1 MRIGD
6 EVVSRD
12 ALTGENSLRPV
23 VQVFAR
29 LSDALVDVHV
39 TSPEGQRET
48 IRSTPE
54 HPYWSR
60 ERGWVQA
67 GLLREG
73 ERLVTATGG
82 ELEVTEVVAL
92 DAQAPVF
99 NLEVDRT
106 HTYFAGALGAWVH
119 NVCFGPPQVGTGA
132 LPSGPVKDIFN
143 GGKKPAV
150 PAGNFTPNG
159 EPIRLNPFDRPG
171 DTTHVKPDVKNPA
184 NKGGFTPFTPVAP
197 GKGTVPAQIVS
208 VRPGGSSDVISV
220 KPDTQLLLTD
230 CLSGCTVA
238 VKPGQNGQPD
248 QVIHINPPKNLS
260 DERKEEFVNQQLA
273 QHGFD
278 PNDDRNTIVRPIDYG
293 WTGEVETGSSS
304 GGFFYGQRDPV
315 SGEMKYYLVEYKPDG
330 TVKASREVSPKR
342 DNPKKPDSTP
352 PQCTLAGGCGGPG
365 QCFTAGT
372 LVLTPAGAVPIEQLR
387 AGDEV
392 LSPDQAT
399 GAISHYLISTAF
411 ERTVEA
417 LVDVELRGPDGQS
430 EVIRSTPEHPYWSTL
445 RGWVEAANLQPGETL
460 QSASGQ
466 QLWARAVVPLS
477 AEAKVYNLE
486 VAQAHTYFVGE
497 HQALVHNDC
506 TVAKLPNFRDVETPK
521 KFVEWVI
528 ANQDIDAD
536 DRKALEDRLKALGSA
551 AQGYNGYFDAADPKV
566 DHAQK
571 WSGLIANFA
580 GGDKNLTNILKD
592 SLGLLNPSE
601 ATGSGTLRVNED
613 GSLAGRPAFTQQT
626 ATAVPVTAGQHR
638 RHIVA
643 WHTIKDYLNQVRE
656 DPAVEKSL
664 HYSIQRTKAHEL
676 YALEKKV
683 KEKEKELASV
693 SNKRKSPQDETPA
706 EQKKRL
712 GIELAQLR
720 AERDAAAKNHTKE
733 DRLVVND
740 LLEAEAAVAKLSEAR
755 ASAKPP
761 LLPLSAKDELFMK
774 AAIMMNSNRHNLW
787 AGKGQENSTI
797 NAVAGSLEKKFND
810 IKEAASPKD
819 ALVSYLQGASQAD
832 PKKSPILNASNRLA
846 AERAIGSAL
855 DLHGPK
861 PSMSLREQQQKI
873 DDWMAGKPVPEIDQ
887 ALNKLTANDAKGVV
901 EVLHREIILTHEIDV
916 LAHYRPGMTA
926 AEIETARNLVD
937 AAEIM
942 HGVRIDRNVQP
953 GDHQHVI
960 DTMLPSVRAP

>member
-1 MRIGD
+1 
-6 EVVSRD
+6 
-12 ALTGENSLRPV
+12 

-278 PNDDRNTIVRPIDYG
+278 PNDDRNTIVRPLDYG

-352 PQCTLAGGCGGPG
+352 PKCTLAGGCGGPG

-372 LVLTPAGAVPIEQLR
+372 PVLTPSGAMPIERLR
-387 AGDEV
+387 EGDDV
-392 LSPDQAT
+392 LSADQAT
-399 GAISHYLISTAF
+399 GKVSRYLISRVF

-417 LVDVELRGPDGQS
+417 LVDVELRGTDGQS
-430 EVIRSTPEHPYWSTL
+430 EVIRSTPEHPYWSTM

-466 QLWARAVVPLS
+466 QLWALAVVPLS

-506 TVAKLPNFRDVETPK
+506 TVAKLPDYRDVATPK

-528 ANQDIDAD
+528 ANQDIDTED
-536 DRKALEDRLKALGSA
+536 KKALEDRLKALGA
-551 AQGYNGYFDAADPKV
+551 DAQENNAYFDSTDPKL
-566 DHAQK
+566 DHVQK

-580 GGDKNLTNILKD
+580 GDDKNLTNILKD
-592 SLGLLNPSE
+592 SLGLLKPSE

-626 ATAVPVTAGQHR
+626 ATAVKVKPGEHR
-638 RHIVA
+638 RHVVA
-643 WHTIKDYLNQVRE
+643 WHTIKDYLNAGRGDAAFE
-656 DPAVEKSL
+656 SSL
-664 HYSIQRTKAHEL
+664 NDSIQRTKGHEL
-676 YALEKKV
+676 YALEKAV
-683 KEKEKELASV
+683 KEKQTELASV
-693 SNKRKSPQDETPA
+693 SNKRKNPQDETPA
-706 EQKKRL
+706 VKRKRL
-712 GIELAQLR
+712 SQELAVLQK
-720 AERDAAAKNHTKE
+720 AADDAAKKHPPE

-740 LLEAEAAVAKLSEAR
+740 LLEAEAAVDKLNAAR
-755 ASAKPP
+755 ASAKPSLP
-761 LLPLSAKDELFMK
+761 PLSKEDELFIK
-774 AAIMMNSNRHNLW
+774 AAIMMNSNRNNLW
-787 AGKGQENSTI
+787 PGKGQENSTI
-797 NAVAGSLEKKFND
+797 NAVAGSLEKKFSE
-810 IKEAASPKD
+810 IKGADSPKD
-819 ALVSYLQGASQAD
+819 ALVNYIKGASQAD
-832 PKKSPILNASNRLA
+832 PTKSPISNASNRLA
-846 AERAIGSAL
+846 AERAIGIAL
-855 DLHGPK
+855 DLHGPN
-861 PSMSLREQQQKI
+861 PPMGLSEQQKTI

-887 ALNKLTANDAKGVV
+887 ALNKLTANNATGIVDI
-901 EVLHREIILTHEIDV
+901 LHHEIILTHEIDV
-916 LAHYRPGMTA
+916 
-926 AEIETARNLVD
+926 IARNDGKQTDPSLLN
-937 AAEIM
+937 AAAIM
-942 HGVRIDRNVQP
+942 HGVLIGRDAKP
-953 GDHQHVI
+953 GDHQQVI
-960 DTMLPSVRAP
+960 KTMLPTVSGPLGSATKQGR